1 MGAGDLLGKDARA
14 AGGVQLCALV
24 RQILVVGRYPGVT
37 DHRLVFHGAPFVA
50 NIVANNKLFATDF
63 CNMMTPGK
71 KGDAVTFRRR
81 QHEISKVDRTV
92 FSDVGVA
99 SENGK

>member
-71 KGDAVTFRRR
+71 RGMQGVSQNLGLMRRL
-81 QHEISKVDRTV
+81 Q
-92 FSDVGVA
+92 
-99 SENGK
+99 